1 MYTLDKLRIEQD
13 LAPIVSSYKRGYKA
27 VATKRFNALVAAKD
41 LKYWE
46 MKVLQDIV
54 AKLIRG

>member
-1 MYTLDKLRIEQD
+1 MYTLDKLRIEKD
-13 LAPIVSSYKRGYKA
+13 LAPIVSAYKRGYKSI
-27 VATKRFNALVAAKD
+27 ATKRFNKLVAAKD

-46 MKVLQDIV
+46 MRVLQDIV